1 MKKAN
6 VTTAI
11 DDQNML
17 SVLTPCSDAAI
28 GKKSGLAFRNDHEPK
43 ITNKSQKMSIAIP
56 FALLK
61 LSTVES
67 SSSLPLNLLFNLILL
82 AITET
87 AKKKNTMAK
96 RPIR

>member
-1 MKKAN
+1 M
-6 VTTAI
+6 TTAI
-11 DDQNML
+11 DDQNIL
-17 SVLTPCSDAAI
+17 SVFTPCSDAAT
-28 GKKSGLAFRNDHEPK
+28 GRKSGLEYKNDHDPRM
-43 ITNKSQKMSIAIP
+43 TNNSQNMSIPIP

-67 SSSLPLNLLFNLILL
+67 SFSVPLNLLFNLTLL
-82 AITET
+82 AITDT